1 MTPVEPSE
9 AMAFSKAGIVNA
21 GLIFFAGAILLTALF
36 GRWFCGW
43 ACHLVALQDLCR
55 WLLERIGLRPRPLR
69 SRLLRLVP
77 YLAFVYMFLWPALYR
92 LWLGDSLGVRG
103 SELTTGA
110 FWETFPG
117 WIVGILT
124 LLVCGFATVYFL
136 GAKGFC
142 TYACPYGA
150 AFYVADKVAPL
161 RVRVNEN
168 CEGSGHCTAVCTSN
182 VRVHEEV
189 AKYGMVVDSGCMKC
203 GDCVSVCP
211 TDALSFGFG
220 RLPLFA
226 VERPAAESFAEPSD
240 DPGRVAPGPALV
252 KRSYPLTWR
261 EEVVLGF
268 AFLLAFAA
276 FRGLYGED
284 AVPHVARTRRGVRLF
299 RPARRA
305 SPDPPRPRLPPP
317 GAQARRPPAAGGAIL
332 RRRPLGCWRSC
343 GSTAVPCSSRSQL
356 AAGLSARPP
365 RRASGQCNSPPSLPR
380 RPLPSA
386 PLRAPRPG
394 TSARVESWGLFPW
407 LGLDSGLAWSS
418 WLAGDRP
425 GFRAAAPRAIAR
437 HDSAYEMQLLTA
449 RDAAERGDLAGLTL
463 AGERA
468 IALDPRRFEAY
479 GGIGMLLAKS
489 GSPAGIA
496 AAASFFERGTLH
508 FPTSA
513 LLAYN
518 WGIILAIQGKPDLA
532 IERFRQVLS
541 AEPGH
546 RQAREN
552 LAGMLAESGRMDE
565 AAAIYRQ
572 AIVAAPRDADLHV
585 LLAQT
590 LMALGRD
597 DAARAELEAA
607 PGNPAGASAGEGPRR
622 GAGEAELNSP
632 QLENLDAVDR
642 AESQTQRTPHPGTR
656 AAGAAAARR
665 PRCAGRSG
673 RPGPVGLP
681 GPEGRCSRCTRPGCH
696 GHLPGRRPATG
707 EPRAASAPTR
717 SARLPATSAMR
728 RSPGATVRAAPAGC
742 RTTTIRSSR
751 RTSTG

>member
-1 MTPVEPSE
+1 MKRRVALPVLQEPPTAPKIRQSRTSRWRAAVLIAFHVAIAIHIAHWLVSGSTMTPVEPSE

-77 YLAFVYMFLWPALYR
+77 YLAFIYMFLWPALYR

-161 RVRVNEN
+161 RVRVNED

-226 VERPAAESFAEPSD
+226 GERPAAGTPAGPSD
-240 DPGRVAPGPALV
+240 DLVLPAPGPALV
-252 KRSYPLTWR
+252 KRSYPLTWH
-261 EEVVLGF
+261 EEVVLGI

-276 FRGLYGED
+276 FRGLYGEIPFLMSLGL
-284 AVPHVARTRRGVRLF
+284 AGVLAFFALLAARLLTRRDLAFRHRALKRGGRLL
-299 RPARRA
+299 PAGRFFAAGLGLLALFWIHSGALQFEVAAGRRA
-305 SPDPPRPRLPPP
+305 F
-317 GAQARRPPAAGGAIL
+317 GATAEARQR
-332 RRRPLGCWRSC
+332 
-343 GSTAVPCSSRSQL
+343 TVQL
-356 AAGLSARPP
+356 AAEPAPPTAAERTAASAAARHF
-365 RRASGQCNSPPSLPR
+365 R
-380 RPLPSA
+380 
-386 PLRAPRPG
+386 
-394 TSARVESWGLFPW
+394 RVESWGLFPW

-437 HDSAYEMQLLTA
+437 HDSAYEMLLLTA

-479 GGIGMLLAKS
+479 GGVGMLLAQS

-496 AAASFFERGTLH
+496 AAASFFERGMLH
-508 FPTSA
+508 FPASPV
-513 LLAYN
+513 LAYN
-518 WGIILAIQGKPDLA
+518 SGIILAIQGKPDLA

-541 AEPGH
+541 VEPGH

-590 LMALGRD
+590 LAALGRD
-597 DAARAELEAA
+597 DEARAELEAA
-607 PGNPAGASAGEGPRR
+607 LGIQPEH
-622 GAGEAELNSP
+622 P
-632 QLENLDAVDR
+632 QAKGLV
-642 AESQTQRTPHPGTR
+642 
-656 AAGAAAARR
+656 AALAKQN
-665 PRCAGRSG
+665 
-673 RPGPVGLP
+673 
-681 GPEGRCSRCTRPGCH
+681 
-696 GHLPGRRPATG
+696 
-707 EPRAASAPTR
+707 
-717 SARLPATSAMR
+717 
-728 RSPGATVRAAPAGC
+728 
-742 RTTTIRSSR
+742 
-751 RTSTG
+751 

>member
-1 MTPVEPSE
+1 VERRIALPVLQEPPIAPKIRKSRTSRWRAAVLIAFHVAIAIHIAHWLVSGRTLTPVEPSE

-55 WLLERIGLRPRPLR
+55 WLLEKIGLRPRPLR

-77 YLAFVYMFLWPALYR
+77 FVAFFYMFLWPAVYR

-117 WIVGILT
+117 WVVGILT
-124 LLVCGFATVYFL
+124 LLICGFATVYFL

-161 RVRVNEN
+161 RVRVNED

-226 VERPAAESFAEPSD
+226 GERPAAEPFDHLAPATPGP
-240 DPGRVAPGPALV
+240 DPG

-261 EEVVLGF
+261 EELVLGL
-268 AFLLAFAA
+268 AFLLAFAT
-276 FRGLYGED
+276 FRGLYGNVPFLMSLGLAGVLAFLTLL
-284 AVPHVARTRRGVRLF
+284 AVRLATRRDLAFRHRTLKRGGRLRPAGSAFVFGLGVLTLLWLHSAALQVEVAAGRRALRGTTKARELALQLAGEPAPPTAAEATAARAASRHFSRVARW
-299 RPARRA
+299 A
-305 SPDPPRPRLPPP
+305 
-317 GAQARRPPAAGGAIL
+317 
-332 RRRPLGCWRSC
+332 
-343 GSTAVPCSSRSQL
+343 
-356 AAGLSARPP
+356 
-365 RRASGQCNSPPSLPR
+365 
-380 RPLPSA
+380 
-386 PLRAPRPG
+386 
-394 TSARVESWGLFPW
+394 LFPW

-418 WLAGDRP
+418 WLAGDLA
-425 GFRAAAPRAIAR
+425 GFRAASRRAIAR
-437 HDSAYEMQLLTA
+437 HDSAYEMLLLSG
-449 RDAAERGDLAGLTL
+449 RDAAGRGDLAGLTL

-479 GGIGMLLAKS
+479 AGVGMLLAKS
-489 GSPAGIA
+489 GSPAGVA
-496 AAASFFERGTLH
+496 AAGSFFERGTLH
-508 FPTSA
+508 FPASPV
-513 LLAYN
+513 LAYN
-518 WGIILAIQGKPDLA
+518 WGIILAIQGRPDLA
-532 IERFRQVLS
+532 IERFRQVLIV
-541 AEPGH
+541 EPGH

-572 AIVAAPRDADLHV
+572 AIDSAPRDADLHV

-590 LMALGRD
+590 LMAMGKD
-597 DAARAELEAA
+597 EEARAELEVALGIH
-607 PGNPAGASAGEGPRR
+607 PEH
-622 GAGEAELNSP
+622 P
-632 QLENLDAVDR
+632 Q
-642 AESQTQRTPHPGTR
+642 
-656 AAGAAAARR
+656 ARSLV
-665 PRCAGRSG
+665 AT
-673 RPGPVGLP
+673 LP
-681 GPEGRCSRCTRPGCH
+681 NRN
-696 GHLPGRRPATG
+696 
-707 EPRAASAPTR
+707 
-717 SARLPATSAMR
+717 
-728 RSPGATVRAAPAGC
+728 
-742 RTTTIRSSR
+742 
-751 RTSTG
+751 